1 MKKILAIALALVMML
16 AVCVPA
22 FAADVT
28 ITDESDPKTGDTL
41 LYTRT
46 TDEDGQ
52 EASGFTVTIPA
63 SVEIPW
69 GGTSTGDYLEMTYE
83 SQLQIGKQLSIS
95 LDKTGGNLTNGSDAL
110 PYTLTGACVGT
121 ALLTG
126 AEVLS
131 GTESIGINVT
141 GWDGVPV
148 DEYADTVTFTVAVV
162 DIV

>member
-1 MKKILAIALALVMML
+1 MKKILAVALALVMML

-22 FAADVT
+22 FATD

-141 GWDGVPV
+141 GWDDVPV
-148 DEYADTVTFTVAVV
+148 DAYADTVTFTVEVV